1 MTFIPVAFDD
11 VSEPKAAAAG
21 MYELQIT
28 GCKVTK
34 TGDKSKRPGSPQYE
48 VTIGFVGEANIP
60 NIRQYI
66 SLPHEE
72 DEPSSANFKALL
84 LKRFLVAFKVPFQ
97 PNGFDLEG
105 LAMEMVGATAR
116 LEVALDPPADNGS
129 VYNRLVVPRIPGEA
143 AGRGSPP
150 GRR

>member
-1 MTFIPVAFDD
+1 MTFIPVNFED
-11 VSEPKAAAAG
+11 VTEPKAAPAG
-21 MYELQIT
+21 QYELQIT
-28 GCKVTK
+28 GCKLTK
-34 TGDKSKRPGSPQYE
+34 TGDKSKNPGRPQFE
-48 VTIGFVGEANIP
+48 VSIGFVGEANIP
-60 NIRQYI
+60 NMRHYV

-72 DEPSSANFKALL
+72 DEPDSFNFKALL

-105 LAMEMVGATAR
+105 LAMEMVGATAK
-116 LEVALDPPADNGS
+116 LEVALDPPADNGN

>member
-1 MTFIPVAFDD
+1 MTFIPVNFEE
-11 VSEPKAAAAG
+11 VVEPKAAAAG
-21 MYELQIT
+21 SYDLQIT
-28 GCKVTK
+28 ACKVTK
-34 TGDKSKRPGSPQYE
+34 TGEKSKRPGSPQYE
-48 VTIGFVGEANIP
+48 VTIGFEGEP
-60 NIRQYI
+60 NVPNLRQYI

-72 DEPSSANFKALL
+72 DEPNSANFKALL

-97 PNGFDLEG
+97 ANGFDIEG

-116 LEVALDPPADNGS
+116 LEVALDQPDANGN

-143 AGRGSPP
+143 AGRGSP